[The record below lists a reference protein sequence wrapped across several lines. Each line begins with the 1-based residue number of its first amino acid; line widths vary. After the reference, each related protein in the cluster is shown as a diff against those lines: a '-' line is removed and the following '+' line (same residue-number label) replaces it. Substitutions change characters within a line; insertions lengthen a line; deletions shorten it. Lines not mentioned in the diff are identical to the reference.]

1 LSLAFFLLIALVIVG
16 VILVHNG
23 SRRASEARA
32 SAQLENAIQ
41 QEIARIRP
49 TGSPPAWMPPHVP
62 WSVIAGI
69 WTHRLVSA
77 AAPSVYEG
85 GHNPVASLNRFTWT
99 ARNEPPYIVSAAL
112 FSLRES
118 RLITITLAPPEAFTN
133 QWNRLLLERTD
144 VQLSAG
150 EAGLVESGLLGAFDA
165 LAQKRFGRTTMPSVL
180 EIVHEFI
187 DGSTE
192 PFKQV
197 VTLVKQQGYQL
208 GLYAASAYSIP
219 HLAACEDQV
228 ADFVSRWAS
237 FAKDEPEIQ
246 QRLLTESTL
255 GIRSRISNS

>member
-1 LSLAFFLLIALVIVG
+1 VIVG
-16 VILVHNG
+16 VVLVHNS

-32 SAQLENAIQ
+32 AVQLENAIQ
-41 QEIARIRP
+41 QEIARLRA
-49 TGSPPAWMPPHVP
+49 TGSPPAWTPPHLP

-69 WTHRLVSA
+69 WTHRLVSS

-85 GHNPVASLNRFTWT
+85 GHNPIASLNRFSWT

-112 FSLRES
+112 LSLRES
-118 RLITITLAPPEAFTN
+118 RLISITLAPQDAFTN
-133 QWNRLLLERTD
+133 SLNRLVLERTD
-144 VQLSAG
+144 VYMSAS
-150 EAGLVESGLLGAFDA
+150 EAGLVEGGLLGAFHA
-165 LAQKRFGRTTMPSVL
+165 LAQKRFGRTTMPTVFQ
-180 EIVHEFI
+180 IVHEFI

-197 VTLVKQQGYQL
+197 VTLVKQEAYQL
-208 GLYAASAYSIP
+208 GLYDASAYAIP

-228 ADFVSRWAS
+228 AGFVSRWAS

-255 GIRSRISNS
+255 GIRSRMSNY